1 MAEKQYLNYAG
12 LRDYD
17 ALIKAWVASSI
28 TSAAY
33 DDTAIRNLIASVQ
46 AQDEEALQT
55 AVAAL
60 TEQISDNETA
70 VQEAIATI
78 NEKLGEDAVADQI
91 SAAVAAVINS
101 APETFDTLKEI
112 ADWIEEHGESA
123 TALIATVAEQG
134 EAIAATNARI
144 DAITAISGT
153 YIEALFLEP
162 VVLEENQSVQDAINA
177 LEEGQK
183 LVLTEDVAEDLVI
196 EQDAVIE
203 AEGVEFSGTVTV
215 NEAAAVTVIGATFS
229 GEVIVV
235 A

>member
-46 AQDEEALQT
+46 AQDEEALQI

-78 NEKLGEDAVADQI
+78 NEKLGENAVADQI

-162 VVLEENQSVQDAINA
+162 VVLEEDQSVQDAINA
-177 LEEGQK
+177 LEKGQK
-183 LVLTEDVAEDLVI
+183 LVLTEDVAEDLII

-215 NEAAAVTVIGATFS
+215 NESAAVTVIGATFS